1 MLYLFGAVGF
11 LAGFYAGILMLKP
24 ALRKV
29 SNQEL
34 RTDKS
39 LAWKV
44 GWIPWAMALL
54 GLLLAYWGYTYIFLA
69 DFEIIH

>member
-11 LAGFYAGILMLKP
+11 IAGFYAGILMLKP
-24 ALRKV
+24 ALRRV
-29 SNQEL
+29 SNKDL

-44 GWIPWAMALL
+44 GWVPWVMALL
-54 GLLLAYWGYTYIFLA
+54 GLGLAYLCYEYVFLSEI
-69 DFEIIH
+69 DFFA